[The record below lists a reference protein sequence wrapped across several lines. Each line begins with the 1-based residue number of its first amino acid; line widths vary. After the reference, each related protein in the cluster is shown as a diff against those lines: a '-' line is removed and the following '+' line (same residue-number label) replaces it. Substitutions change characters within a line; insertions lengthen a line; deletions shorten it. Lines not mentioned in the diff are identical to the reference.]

1 MANFDCKSCSDLR
14 QIDPSLV
21 MEGFGDTECAS
32 MKNDSGLVPKNGR
45 TDCEDLDLM
54 NDCLIGNEIEELAK
68 SDYCDWK
75 EFTDG
80 FIRNI
85 WTMFKGFG
93 CAVCGLWTN
102 VHNLWRY
109 AKSYRLTKEGDTIK
123 LTAEDGSHGE
133 VTDSDTTYTLTKSGN
148 TITLTDSNGNKD
160 NVTDSDT
167 KYGLSINGHT
177 ISIVEGG
184 STKQVTVPDNNTT
197 YTISISGH
205 TITLTPS
212 SGSPTSVTVP
222 DANTTYT
229 LTKSG
234 NTITL
239 VGSDGN
245 TYPVTVTDTD
255 TWKPNTKTQEGYVTA
270 GNGHPNKVWKTDES
284 GNPAWREDEYDDFAD
299 RFEQLCNLV
308 NQSISPSVPTWGVF
322 PLNPSSTRACGTA
335 TNKVAPLP
343 DDGTLNPNTK
353 ASQNVGLF
361 YTSQIVRTCDGGGEQ
376 MLEWIAPST
385 YLYQL
390 VSGAVDGDVLWKIT
404 KAEATG
410 IMGMSE
416 YLWTVFVNSTW
427 TWYETALSPSRQKAW
442 LQLGVGIHGL
452 SSNELG
458 IVFRGCDAPN
468 TAISANQTMS
478 SLGAER
484 CRVYRHSI

>member
-1 MANFDCKSCSDLR
+1 MANFDCTSCSELKEV
-14 QIDPSLV
+14 DPSLIINGYGSS
-21 MEGFGDTECAS
+21 EDTS
-32 MKNDSGLVPKNGR
+32 MQNDSGLVASNGR

-54 NDCLIGNEIEELAK
+54 NDCLIGNELEELK
-68 SDYCDWK
+68 KVGYCDWK
-75 EFTDG
+75 DYTEG
-80 FIRNI
+80 LVGNI

-93 CAVCGLWTN
+93 SAVCGIWTN
-102 VHNLWRY
+102 IHNLWTY
-109 AKSYRLTKEGDTIK
+109 ARSYRLTKEGNQIK
-123 LTAEDGSHGE
+123 LTAGDGSHGE

-148 TITLTDSNGNKD
+148 TITLTGSDGTTD
-160 NVTDSDT
+160 DVTDSDT

-184 STKQVTVPDNNTT
+184 STTQVTVPDNNTT
-197 YTISISGH
+197 YTISINGH

-212 SGSPTSVTVP
+212 SGTPTSVTVP

-239 VGSDGN
+239 TGSDGS
-245 TYPVTVTDTD
+245 TYPVTDTN
-255 TWKPNTKTQEGYVTA
+255 TWQQNTASQNGYVTS
-270 GNGHPNKVWKTDES
+270 GSGHANKVWKTDEN
-284 GNPAWREDEYDDFAD
+284 GNPAWRDDEYDDFAD

-308 NQSISPSVPTWGVF
+308 NQSISPQVPTWGVF
-322 PLNPSSTRACGTA
+322 PLNPSSTRICGTA
-335 TNKVAPLP
+335 TNKVVPLP
-343 DDGTLNPNTK
+343 DDGNLNPNTK
-353 ASQNVGLF
+353 TSQNVGLY
-361 YTSQIVRTCDGGGEQ
+361 YTSQIVRTCDGSGEQ

-416 YLWTVFVNSTW
+416 YLWTVFTNSTW

-442 LQLGVGIHGL
+442 LQLGVGINGL
-452 SSNELG
+452 ASNEMG

-484 CRVYRHSI
+484 CRVYRHSV